1 MPVTR
6 KTYEFT
12 AIHQSLSGSAKMVVG
27 VTTMPAPTMLRRKSV
42 KEAVQRFVERV
53 SQLPQVKA
61 VLLAWGDGGWEVW
74 TVIDEW
80 DDEVVDAVIEQE
92 GVLLD
97 ELSAQQGKVNLGFHI
112 VVRKGRPLEEFLSPL
127 TQVLFRRE

>member
-1 MPVTR
+1 MR
-6 KTYEFT
+6 
-12 AIHQSLSGSAKMVVG
+12 
-27 VTTMPAPTMLRRKSV
+27 VTTVLRRKGV

-53 SQLPQVKA
+53 SQLPQVEA

-112 VVRKGRPLEEFLSPL
+112 VVRKGHPLEEFLSPL

>member
-1 MPVTR
+1 MRATTVLR
-6 KTYEFT
+6 KK
-12 AIHQSLSGSAKMVVG
+12 G
-27 VTTMPAPTMLRRKSV
+27 V

-53 SQLPQVKA
+53 SQLPQVEA

-74 TVIDEW
+74 TVIDEC

-112 VVRKGRPLEEFLSPL
+112 VVRKGRPLGEFLSPL
-127 TQVLFRRE
+127 TQVVFRRE

>member
-1 MPVTR
+1 MR
-6 KTYEFT
+6 
-12 AIHQSLSGSAKMVVG
+12 A
-27 VTTMPAPTMLRRKSV
+27 TTVLRRKNV

-53 SQLPQVKA
+53 SQLPQVEA

-112 VVRKGRPLEEFLSPL
+112 VVRKGRPLEEFLSPS

>member
-1 MPVTR
+1 MR
-6 KTYEFT
+6 
-12 AIHQSLSGSAKMVVG
+12 
-27 VTTMPAPTMLRRKSV
+27 VTTVLRKKGV

-53 SQLPQVKA
+53 SQLPQVEA
-61 VLLAWGDGGWEVW
+61 VLLAWGDGVWEVW

-112 VVRKGRPLEEFLSPL
+112 VVRKGRPLKEFLSPL

>member
-1 MPVTR
+1 MR
-6 KTYEFT
+6 
-12 AIHQSLSGSAKMVVG
+12 A
-27 VTTMPAPTMLRRKSV
+27 TTVLRRKGV

-61 VLLAWGDGGWEVW
+61 VLLAWGDGVWEVW

-112 VVRKGRPLEEFLSPL
+112 VVRKGRPLGEFLSPL

>member
-1 MPVTR
+1 MR
-6 KTYEFT
+6 
-12 AIHQSLSGSAKMVVG
+12 A
-27 VTTMPAPTMLRRKSV
+27 TTVLRRKGV

-53 SQLPQVKA
+53 SQLPQVEA

-80 DDEVVDAVIEQE
+80 DDEVVDAVIDQE
-92 GVLLD
+92 GALLD